1 MRGDILKQDQVGS
14 SHILA
19 SNSSKPTKMPFFFG
33 SFCLFDTLETNF
45 LTRNNIIFSARYY
58 SVKLKYKVVGMGY
71 CQALVQ
77 VQAPFPKDPQVE

>member
-1 MRGDILKQDQVGS
+1 MRGGIFKNKIKLDPAIFRLQTAQNQPKS
-14 SHILA
+14 
-19 SNSSKPTKMPFFFG
+19 PFFG

-77 VQAPFPKDPQVE
+77 VQAPFPKENQVE

>member
-1 MRGDILKQDQVGS
+1 MYFKIRSSWIQPYFGFKQLKTNQKA
-14 SHILA
+14 L
-19 SNSSKPTKMPFFFG
+19 FFG